1 MPVDLLFLVGSPTQ
15 AAAAHL
21 QAVARVSRLL
31 RQPGLAEALRGARS
45 ADELAAVLRDAEAAA
60 VSGVLT

>member
-1 MPVDLLFLVGSPTQ
+1 VFLVVSPTQ

-31 RQPGLAEALRGARS
+31 RVPGVADALRAAGSAEALLSILRTAEGS
-45 ADELAAVLRDAEAAA
+45 A
-60 VSGVLT
+60 GVLA